1 MSTLDL
7 ASSHHQSQKAELQNN
22 HLLSDATLTRAPATI
37 ITFLL
42 SLFGGGRSCL
52 DVWISSHDTH
62 KVNINNDEPRVVLDH
77 WITVTRN
84 SRFQNTTIVSLPA
97 DVCCCPVLVLTQCP
111 LPTAAPVTASS
122 QSGPGFRPDNI
133 SPPHTGAKLL
143 SCRYTSTDAVLFSH

>member
-77 WITVTRN
+77 PDKEYQIPEREHNN
-84 SRFQNTTIVSLPA
+84 S
-97 DVCCCPVLVLTQCP
+97 
-111 LPTAAPVTASS
+111 
-122 QSGPGFRPDNI
+122 
-133 SPPHTGAKLL
+133 
-143 SCRYTSTDAVLFSH
+143 FSAC